1 MSKHNVNM
9 FSVLKAGDGD
19 DSDNEKPVVDIK
31 KQPNKASDGAVKE
44 KRDTTK
50 NPKDVKKPSG
60 VPAEP
65 HPLDRHSGTGR
76 G

>member
-1 MSKHNVNM
+1 MFNV
-9 FSVLKAGDGD
+9 LGHDD
-19 DSDNEKPVVDIK
+19 DSEGESTVAVDIK
-31 KQPNKASDGAVKE
+31 KDPKKAKEGAVKE
-44 KRDTTK
+44 KRDTGRD
-50 NPKDVKKPSG
+50 PRDAKKPSG